1 MNMKR
6 LVAVQDDAAISSL
19 YATQQHCKS
28 SMSYSS
34 SAIAAATTTDAIN
47 AASSYN
53 SAPPSIINESNSSNS
68 IRRQRFDSSATV
80 ATSLSAVMAEGG
92 ECNNNP
98 EDDVDDDDYQDDKD
112 YNNNSN
118 TNNNDVDTRRIIF
131 VGKSYHDDD
140 DDDDAPPPARHSLPP
155 LTGNNNI
162 LKLSSRNSN
171 KQNSS
176 HTTNAATVATA
187 ADPTITQF
195 ASLLRTKH
203 IPPLDVTQVD
213 GDGNCLFRAV
223 SLQVYGDAT
232 MHTTVRCQCLDFMER
247 EVEHYRDF
255 VITTNDNDIDNVDDD
270 DEETNKYTS
279 SIITTTK
286 NQLYFDYCTR
296 KRQDGVHGNH
306 AEIQAMS
313 ELYNRSIEVY
323 VPSNG
328 ITPLNIFQS
337 GYVRGGTSLE
347 DGCDAPIRLCY
358 TDGNH
363 YDAVIDPMLPTAG
376 LGLGLPGLQPGLADR
391 MQLDEAKRVSTET
404 ALEEKMRIA
413 FEESKRSMKEREER
427 EIQEAIRASA
437 FDFGGGGG
445 SNSGSSSSNSR
456 RMGMGMMKGSSS
468 SSDDEVNDIYKK
480 KALYLSEMDDADFDL
495 EQAVLASSLES
506 YQRTEL
512 ECSSKPPSHG
522 RNNRFSA
529 TNSSPRSLR
538 SSSNSV
544 RNHVYLIIIIII
556 ICCLLSLFIL
566 SPRLQFDVSCLESL
580 TILLCPTSSHTHIHQ
595 NSPSTE
601 QVVVVVT
608 THPLLLMA
616 LFHPLLWQ
624 EDCCQRRH
632 PPIINSMRHYRQ
644 PQPLLMQ
651 VMVVEWRHLLL
662 LRLQVVGPLLD
673 HHQLIALPLLQL
685 LTLQPPQLTSIQIR
699 SRN

>member
-1 MNMKR
+1 M
-6 LVAVQDDAAISSL
+6 SS
-19 YATQQHCKS
+19 
-28 SMSYSS
+28 SS
-34 SAIAAATTTDAIN
+34 SAIAAAAAATTATTV
-47 AASSYN
+47 ASN
-53 SAPPSIINESNSSNS
+53 SALLSVMNESNDSSS
-68 IRRQRFDSSATV
+68 IRRRRFDSSATV
-80 ATSLSAVMAEGG
+80 ATSLSAAMAEGG
-92 ECNNNP
+92 ECNP
-98 EDDVDDDDYQDDKD
+98 EDDDDDYQDDED
-112 YNNNSN
+112 CNNN
-118 TNNNDVDTRRIIF
+118 NNNDDVDTRRIIF
-131 VGKSYHDDD
+131 VGKSHNDDD
-140 DDDDAPPPARHSLPP
+140 DDDTLPSPHRP
-155 LTGNNNI
+155 LLSSPGNGI
-162 LKLSSRNSN
+162 LKLSPRDSSNNSN
-171 KQNSS
+171 NDNNS
-176 HTTNAATVATA
+176 HNHNNAGAATK
-187 ADPTITQF
+187 PTISQF
-195 ASLLRTKH
+195 ANLLRTRH

-223 SLQVYGDAT
+223 SLQVYGDAG
-232 MHTTVRCQCLDFMER
+232 MHTEVRCQCLDFMER

-255 VITTNDNDIDNVDDD
+255 VITTNVGNHNNDDD
-270 DEETNKYTS
+270 DDDDIDDEDEEKKYTS
-279 SIITTTK
+279 MK
-286 NQLYFDYCTR
+286 NRLYFEYCTR

-337 GYVRGGTSLE
+337 GYVRGGNSLE

-437 FDFGGGGG
+437 FDFGGG
-445 SNSGSSSSNSR
+445 SNSSSSSNNR

-468 SSDDEVNDIYKK
+468 SSDDEVNEIYKK

-512 ECSSKPPSHG
+512 ECSGSKPPSHG
-522 RNNRFSA
+522 RNSRFST
-529 TNSSPRSLR
+529 TNTSPRSLR

-544 RNHVYLIIIIII
+544 SRNVCIHHRHYQFVYYVIIYYRHSIIIR
-556 ICCLLSLFIL
+556 CLFLLTLF
-566 SPRLQFDVSCLESL
+566 V
-580 TILLCPTSSHTHIHQ
+580 CPHFSTHTHTHIHHIIG
-595 NSPSTE
+595 SPSTE
-601 QVVVVVT
+601 QVVVVVVVVVVT
-608 THPLLLMA
+608 TPPLLLMA
-616 LFHPLLWQ
+616 LFHPLQWQ
-624 EDCCQRRH
+624 VDYCLLRH

-644 PQPLLMQ
+644 PQPLLMR
-651 VMVVEWRHLLL
+651 VVVVEWHHRLLL
-662 LRLQVVGPLLD
+662 QVVVGPLLD
-673 HHQLIALPLLQL
+673 HHQLIALPLLLLPALPPL
-685 LTLQPPQLTSIQIR
+685 LTSTQIR